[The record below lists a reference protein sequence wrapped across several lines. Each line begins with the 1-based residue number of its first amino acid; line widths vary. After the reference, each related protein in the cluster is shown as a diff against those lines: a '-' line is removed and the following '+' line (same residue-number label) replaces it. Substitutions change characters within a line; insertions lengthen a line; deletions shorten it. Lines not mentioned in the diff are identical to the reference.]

1 MSSVC
6 RLSANPVAP
15 LLASRARN
23 TPSSDQGRW
32 IGQKYGVG
40 FAQVGKLQVFE
51 QERQVNTLEHDDYLA
66 MRAGAPVLEADSFGE
81 KVLLLTDGT
90 VLKLFRRKRL
100 FSSAAWYPYAQRF
113 ADNAAALDRLGI
125 PVPQIIDVVRIPSLA
140 RDAVHYHPLV
150 GRTLREIC
158 REGIEKDQ
166 ERELRTAFTRFVIH
180 LHDCGVYFR
189 SLHLG
194 NVVYMPDQQLGLIDI
209 ADVRIRASGLSKRQ
223 RARNLRR
230 LLGIVGE
237 CDWVE
242 VSAIVDGKA
251 DSPIG

>member
-23 TPSSDQGRW
+23 TPSSDQGKW
-32 IGQKYGVG
+32 IGQKYGIG

-66 MRAGAPVLEADSFGE
+66 MRAGATVLEADSFGE

-150 GRTLREIC
+150 GRTLREIG
-158 REGIEKDQ
+158 REGIEKEQ
-166 ERELRTAFTRFVIH
+166 ER
-180 LHDCGVYFR
+180 
-189 SLHLG
+189 
-194 NVVYMPDQQLGLIDI
+194 
-209 ADVRIRASGLSKRQ
+209 
-223 RARNLRR
+223 
-230 LLGIVGE
+230 
-237 CDWVE
+237 
-242 VSAIVDGKA
+242 
-251 DSPIG
+251 

>member
-1 MSSVC
+1 
-6 RLSANPVAP
+6 
-15 LLASRARN
+15 
-23 TPSSDQGRW
+23 
-32 IGQKYGVG
+32 
-40 FAQVGKLQVFE
+40 VGKLQVFE
-51 QERQVNTLEHDDYLA
+51 LERQVNILEHDDYLA
-66 MRAGAPVLEADSFGE
+66 MRAGATVLEADSFGE
-81 KVLLLTDGT
+81 KVLRLTDGT

-140 RDAVHYHPLV
+140 RDAVHYHPLG

-158 REGIEKDQ
+158 RGGIEKDQ
-166 ERELRTAFTRFVIH
+166 ETELRAAFTRFVIH

-194 NVVYMPDQQLGLIDI
+194 NVVYMPDHQLGLIDI
-209 ADVRIRASGLSKRQ
+209 ADVRIRASGLSKYQ

-237 CDWVE
+237 CHWVE
-242 VSAIVDGKA
+242 VSAIIEGKGDGT
-251 DSPIG
+251 IG